1 MRIAVLFAIWLPTFG
16 LGGSDIDDS
25 SRQGREGAENVSWPL
40 LSQASWFGGRS
51 HLGTGKVYVRFDR
64 SRLAK
69 GVLFLDDVDLKLSA
83 TGIIVRDPGV
93 ISLRSAVPG
102 MFHDWHPTEYCK
114 VVVHANE
121 ITVLDV
127 LVNGKIERADD
138 GTLVS
143 RPVCKC
149 MIQAVRDKPSDA
161 NEVPTCE

>member
-1 MRIAVLFAIWLPTFG
+1 VLIAALFAVWPPTFALATLDIRESIRRDRAG
-16 LGGSDIDDS
+16 LQNI
-25 SRQGREGAENVSWPL
+25 SWSL
-40 LSQASWFGGRS
+40 LSPASWFDGRS

-69 GVLFLDDVDLKLSA
+69 GVLFLDDVDLKSSS

-93 ISLRSAVPG
+93 ISLRSSVPG
-102 MFHDWHPTEYCK
+102 MLHNWYPTEYCK
-114 VVVHANE
+114 VVVHPNE

-127 LVNGKIERADD
+127 QLNGKIDRTDD

-149 MIQAVRDKPSDA
+149 MIQAVKDKSSDA
-161 NEVPTCE
+161 NEIPTCE